1 MKRKSYFKGAYTA
14 VVMAFLYAP
23 IMVLI
28 TFSFNQSKSRAL
40 WTGFTLDWYRK
51 MFTNEAI
58 LSSLGNTLII
68 AIISAVF
75 ATIIGTLAAIGINS
89 MKKFSRSLVL
99 NLTYMPI
106 INPEIV
112 TGVSLML
119 LFVSWQSLV
128 AALNE
133 IMGTDMDFSFGFIT
147 LILAHITFSVPYV
160 ILNVIPKLRQLD
172 KHIYEAALDLGCYPV
187 SAFMKVVMPEIMP
200 GVVSGF
206 LMAFTFSLDDFIISY
221 FVSGPAFQT
230 LPIQIYSMTRKKVS
244 PEINALSTIIFL
256 VVLAALLLSN
266 VAERKRA
273 PKAGGGSYKI

>member
-1 MKRKSYFKGAYTA
+1 MKRGGALRGSYIG

-28 TFSFNQSKSRAL
+28 MFSFNASKSRAL

-58 LSSLGNTLII
+58 LSALGNTLII
-68 AIISAVF
+68 AVISAVF
-75 ATIIGTLAAIGINS
+75 ATVIGTLAAIGINA
-89 MKKFSRSLVL
+89 MGRMTRSLVL

-119 LFVSWQSLV
+119 LFVSWQKAVDFLSAHFGWSLSM
-128 AALNE
+128 E
-133 IMGTDMDFSFGFIT
+133 FGFVT
-147 LILAHITFSVPYV
+147 LILAHITFSIPYV
-160 ILNVIPKLRQLD
+160 ILNVIPKLRQMN
-172 KHIYEAALDLGCYPV
+172 KFIYEAALDLGCSPV
-187 SAFMKVVMPEIMP
+187 MAFVKVVIPEIMP
-200 GVVSGF
+200 GIVSGF
-206 LMAFTFSLDDFIISY
+206 LMAFTFSLDDFMISY
-221 FVSGPAFQT
+221 FVSGPNFQT

-256 VVLAALLLSN
+256 VVLAALMLSN
-266 VAERKRA
+266 LADSKKERLK
-273 PKAGGGSYKI
+273 KSY